1 MELNL
6 EIIGYILILLALGH
20 VIFPHYFNW
29 ADELRQVSLINR
41 QLMYVHT
48 FFIGLVLMLMGLLC
62 ITSANEIISTALGRR
77 IALGLGVFWLARLFI
92 QFFVYSPE
100 LWKNKLRETLIHVV
114 FVLLWTYLSAMF
126 LWVYFYQQ

>member
-6 EIIGYILILLALGH
+6 EIIVYILILLALGH

-77 IALGLGVFWLARLFI
+77 IALGLGIFWLARLFI

>member
-6 EIIGYILILLALGH
+6 EIIVYILILLALGH

>member
-77 IALGLGVFWLARLFI
+77 IALGLGIFWLARLFI